1 MAKQSLKQKETEV
14 SLENGVG
21 KQIER
26 TLTVDS
32 LALPSPTE
40 LEAYAK
46 VNPEIVKFLLE
57 TSQKEQKHRHQM
69 DEERLRLLGNADK
82 RITKINILGMS
93 FAFCS
98 LLVMMAVA
106 AFMLYLDHPWFASF
120 FGGASLITVVSIFV
134 NNGRRNIDNHG
145 ENE

>member
-1 MAKQSLKQKETEV
+1 
-14 SLENGVG
+14 
-21 KQIER
+21 
-26 TLTVDS
+26 
-32 LALPSPTE
+32 

-69 DEERLRLLGNADK
+69 DEERLRLIANADK
-82 RITKINILGMS
+82 RSTRINILGMV
-93 FAFCS
+93 FAFSS

-120 FGGASLITVVSIFV
+120 FGGASLITVISIFV
-134 NNGRRNIDNHG
+134 NNGNREVGTDNHS
-145 ENE
+145 ENQ